1 MHDVR
6 LLLFDPGGAGV
17 RSSNKRGILATGR
30 NFMKRIL
37 FWLGVCSAVV
47 CVCLLLPLSI
57 QAQQAGDVKVATA
70 VICKNVVD
78 RQPVEPGSSF
88 PVSIGKLYCYTKIDN
103 IATSENI
110 VHAWYYKD
118 TQRALVTLNINPPS
132 WRTYSSKIIQ
142 SHEIGAWRVEIRNAA
157 GNLLNTVRFEITP

>member
-1 MHDVR
+1 
-6 LLLFDPGGAGV
+6 
-17 RSSNKRGILATGR
+17 
-30 NFMKRIL
+30 MKRIL

-157 GNLLNTVRFEITP
+157 VCWTPFGLKSHLRKRPADDRSHQEPPRISSGAA